1 MMIVGV
7 TGKHLN
13 ACPATPPPGFA
24 CPTCRWF
31 AYGGDTVPGYG
42 KAGGYVDSAFYDFA
56 GKLGIVMSTMMS

>member
-1 MMIVGV
+1 MMIVGGS
-7 TGKHLN
+7 GKHLN

-56 GKLGIVMSTMMS
+56 GKLGS